1 MLLEISVLEEGFM
14 NDAGRKTILLL
25 TGIGIGFGL
34 AVLFAPQSG
43 EETREW
49 LGDTAAQNLY
59 MLRRRSRRSMKR
71 MLDIGEEKLTDI
83 LRGGKD
89 VFASVAAKLD

>member
-1 MLLEISVLEEGFM
+1 M

>member
-1 MLLEISVLEEGFM
+1 M
-14 NDAGRKTILLL
+14 NDAGRKTIALF
-25 TGIGIGFGL
+25 TGLGIGFGL

-49 LGDTAAQNLY
+49 LGDTAAQYLY